1 MGLVRSQISVALSAT
16 ADETDHS
23 RCVAR
28 RGRHPGLMPKPR
40 NRKGK
45 AAGSRG
51 PRGLAGRRGR
61 AGVRGPAGPSGE
73 RGPAGGLSQNHLN
86 RLLDLRQE
94 IRDAVRDAEPVKQ
107 LQQQVQDALKDGDR
121 ISELSR
127 QVEGVQKE
135 LSIQFQRIAQ
145 IQAQLDKLMSIL
157 TRP

>member
-1 MGLVRSQISVALSAT
+1 MGLVRSQISVAPSAT
-16 ADETDHS
+16 AEETDHS

-61 AGVRGPAGPSGE
+61 AGARGPAGPTGKP
-73 RGPAGGLSQNHLN
+73 GPAGGLSETHVN

-94 IRDAVRDAEPVKQ
+94 ISDALRDAEPVKQ
-107 LQQQVQDALKDGDR
+107 LQRQVQDALKDGDR
-121 ISELSR
+121 LIQLSR
-127 QVEGVQKE
+127 KVEGVQKE